1 MTHTLG
7 TLFAANFSVFT
18 LALSGVVG
26 LAAGFFTRQ
35 AINAKQKKNIL
46 KLENEMLS
54 NHSRILTLEKQLS
67 SLEKDNYELSSK
79 TGLKKPEL
87 KVS

>member
-1 MTHTLG
+1 MTHTLVL
-7 TLFAANFSVFT
+7 LFNANFSIIS
-18 LALSGVVG
+18 LALSGIVG
-26 LAAGFFTRQ
+26 LAAGFFTRL

-54 NHSRILTLEKQLS
+54 NHSRILTLEKQVSL
-67 SLEKDNYELSSK
+67 LEKDNYELSS
-79 TGLKKPEL
+79 TSNLKKPEL

>member
-1 MTHTLG
+1 MTHTLAF
-7 TLFAANFSVFT
+7 LFIANFSVFS
-18 LALSGVVG
+18 LALSGIVG
-26 LAAGFFTRQ
+26 LAAGFFTRT

-54 NHSRILTLEKQLS
+54 NHSRILTLEKQVSL
-67 SLEKDNYELSSK
+67 LEKDNYDLSAKAS
-79 TGLKKPEL
+79 LKKPEL

>member
-1 MTHTLG
+1 MTHTLSF
-7 TLFAANFSVFT
+7 LVIANFSVYS
-18 LALSGVVG
+18 LAFSGIIG
-26 LAAGFFTRQ
+26 LTAGFFTRM

-54 NHSRILTLEKQLS
+54 NHSRILTLEKQVSL
-67 SLEKDNYELSSK
+67 LEKDNYDLSGKSN
-79 TGLKKPEL
+79 LKKPEL